1 MDVSD
6 PDRFDD
12 PESLEVGRKLFAREA
27 TFLRGVAKL
36 DQLPPAGLPEVAFAG
51 RSNVGKSSLI
61 NALTGRTSLA
71 RTSNTPGRTQE
82 INLFDL
88 GGRLMLVDLPGYGYA
103 AVAKTTKRGWSALAE
118 AYLKGRPSLRRA
130 LILIDALDGKLVAVG
145 GRLLGRRLRDLL
157 LRAPEA
163 LKEPAKAL
171 GRGGV
176 AAKQI
181 PLAALDAQ
189 PSALLLDGGT
199 GELAFAA
206 NGPVRANLVTI
217 GARNG
222 IVGSKR
228 LRHIAVVR
236 KPHQRRL
243 FCRGL
248 CRFQRRVR
256 RAVDVPLPALV

>member
-88 GGRLMLVDLPGYGYA
+88 GGRLMLVDLPGYGFA
-103 AVAKTTKRGWSALAE
+103 QAPKEVVERWTRLVF
-118 AYLKGRPSLRRA
+118 AYLRGRPSLMRVC
-130 LILIDALDGKLVAVG
+130 LLID
-145 GRLLGRRLRDLL
+145 GRHGLKKADEEAIELLGKAAVPFQLVLTKTDLVRKADLEALTFELETRLAKQVGALPRPILTSAKAREGVDL
-157 LRAPEA
+157 LRAS
-163 LKEPAKAL
+163 LAKLASPPPK
-171 GRGGV
+171 
-176 AAKQI
+176 AA
-181 PLAALDAQ
+181 P
-189 PSALLLDGGT
+189 
-199 GELAFAA
+199 
-206 NGPVRANLVTI
+206 
-217 GARNG
+217 
-222 IVGSKR
+222 
-228 LRHIAVVR
+228 
-236 KPHQRRL
+236 
-243 FCRGL
+243 
-248 CRFQRRVR
+248 
-256 RAVDVPLPALV
+256 

>member
-88 GGRLMLVDLPGYGYA
+88 GGRLMLVDLPGYGFA
-103 AVAKTTKRGWSALAE
+103 QAPKEVVERWTRLVF
-118 AYLKGRPSLRRA
+118 AYLRGRPSLMRVC
-130 LILIDALDGKLVAVG
+130 LLID
-145 GRLLGRRLRDLL
+145 GRHGLKKADEEAIELLGKAAVPFQLVLTKTDLVRKADLEALTFELETRLAKQVGALPRPILTSAKAREGVDL
-157 LRAPEA
+157 LRASLAKLASPPPEA
-163 LKEPAKAL
+163 AP
-171 GRGGV
+171 
-176 AAKQI
+176 
-181 PLAALDAQ
+181 
-189 PSALLLDGGT
+189 
-199 GELAFAA
+199 
-206 NGPVRANLVTI
+206 
-217 GARNG
+217 
-222 IVGSKR
+222 
-228 LRHIAVVR
+228 
-236 KPHQRRL
+236 
-243 FCRGL
+243 
-248 CRFQRRVR
+248 
-256 RAVDVPLPALV
+256 